1 MRMSDWSSD
10 VCSSDLQGRLYGG
23 FTRGYH
29 ARWVDAYGI
38 KEGVGATTPDNVKAR
53 DQQDAR
59 NRSLFEEGVRVIKK
73 AWTNDVFDHKGDNWQ
88 FPPEGGSGGHP
99 AYAKYGKGQDADGI
113 VRQIGIAPRCY
124 QDQIGR
130 AHV

>member
-1 MRMSDWSSD
+1 MCFLLSSK
-10 VCSSDLQGRLYGG
+10 RRH
-23 FTRGYH
+23 TRC
-29 ARWVDAYGI
+29 AVVTVVQTCALPI
-38 KEGVGATTPDNVKAR
+38 
-53 DQQDAR
+53 
-59 NRSLFEEGVRVIKK
+59 SLFEEGVRVIKK

-124 QDQIGR
+124 QDPHPPIYGGFEIGR